1 MFHRDAGALKTSYGE
16 EQAIFPVALDRW
28 AVVALMAVGALVVP
42 FVAGPYWLGSILLP
56 CLILSLAAIGLNI
69 LTGYAGQLSL
79 GSGAFMAVGA
89 YAAVNLVIRLPWL
102 PFPVSFVLAGM
113 VAGAVGLA
121 FGLLSLRIRGFYVAV
136 ATLAAQ
142 FFIEWICTH
151 IPWLVLNTPSGVV
164 STPTLFLFG
173 FGFSSVPSR
182 YLVAFVTV
190 VALAFVAKNLI
201 RSSAGRALMAVRDH
215 ETAAELTGVDTTR
228 AKLTAFAVSGFYCGV
243 AGALWAFLYLGN
255 VEIEAFSLH
264 RSFQILFM
272 VIIGGLGS
280 ILGSFLGAA
289 FIVLLPVAIA
299 NAATVFGE
307 ALKPDVLANLE
318 LMIFGALIVAFLII
332 EPSGL
337 ARLAVKAKDRL
348 RRWPLPY

>member
-1 MFHRDAGALKTSYGE
+1 MASVATFAPATAGRRGLLRIAPLCL
-16 EQAIFPVALDRW
+16 VAAAYAAPL
-28 AVVALMAVGALVVP
+28 
-42 FVAGPYWLGSILLP
+42 LGSDYLLEAVLTP
-56 CLILSLAAIGLNI
+56 FLALSLAALGLNL

-89 YAAVNLVIRLPWL
+89 YAAVNLVIRLPWM
-102 PFPVSFVLAGM
+102 PFPVSFLLAGL
-113 VAGAVGLA
+113 VAAAVGLA

-151 IPWLVLNTPSGVV
+151 VPWLVLNTPSGVV
-164 STPTLFLFG
+164 STPTLSLFG
-173 FGFSSVPSR
+173 YAFASVPSR
-182 YLVAFVTV
+182 YLVALAAV
-190 VALAFVAKNLI
+190 VGLALLARNLM
-201 RSSAGRALMAVRDH
+201 RSAAGRALVAVRDH
-215 ETAAELTGVDTTR
+215 ETAAELTGVDTAR
-228 AKLTAFAVSGFYCGV
+228 AKLTAFALSGFYCGV
-243 AGALWAFLYLGN
+243 AGALWSFLYLGT

-280 ILGSFLGAA
+280 ILGAFLGAG

-299 NAATVFGE
+299 NAATLFGE

-318 LMIFGALIVAFLII
+318 LMIFGGLIVTFLII
-332 EPSGL
+332 EPAGL
-337 ARLAVKAKDRL
+337 ARLAVKAKERL

>member
-1 MFHRDAGALKTSYGE
+1 MFYRDAGELKTSYGE

-28 AVVALMAVGALVVP
+28 AVAGVVAVGALVVP
-42 FVAGPYWLGSILLP
+42 LMAGPYWLGSILLP
-56 CLILSLAAIGLNI
+56 FLILSVAALGLNI

-89 YAAVNLVIRLPWL
+89 YAALNLVIRLPAL
-102 PFPVSFVLAGM
+102 PFPVSLALAGAI
-113 VAGAVGLA
+113 AGAICLL

-142 FFIEWICTH
+142 FFIEWLCTH

-164 STPTLFLFG
+164 STPALSLFG
-173 FGFSSVPSR
+173 HAFSSVPAR
-182 YLVAFVTV
+182 YLIAFVTV
-190 VALAFVAKNLI
+190 VLLALAAKNLV
-201 RSSAGRALMAVRDH
+201 RSSTGRAMMAVRDH
-215 ETAAELTGVDTTR
+215 ETAAELTGVDTAR
-228 AKLTAFAVSGFYCGV
+228 AKLTAFAVGGFYCGV
-243 AGALWAFLYLGN
+243 AGALWSFLYLGT

-299 NAATVFGE
+299 NAATLFGE
-307 ALKPDVLANLE
+307 ALKPDLIANLE
-318 LMIFGALIVAFLII
+318 LMIFGGLIVAFLIL
-332 EPSGL
+332 EPQGL
-337 ARLAVKAKDRL
+337 ARLAVKAKERL
-348 RRWPLPY
+348 RRWPLAY

>member
-1 MFHRDAGALKTSYGE
+1 MFYRDAGELKTSYAK
-16 EQAIFPVALDRW
+16 EQAIFPVAFDRF
-28 AVVALMAVGALVVP
+28 AVLALVAAGALLVP
-42 FVAGPYWLGSILLP
+42 LVAGDYWLGSILLP
-56 CLILSLAAIGLNI
+56 CLILSLAAIGLNL

-102 PFPVSFVLAGM
+102 PFPLSFLLAGL
-113 VAGAVGLA
+113 VAGAVCLL

-142 FFIEWICTH
+142 FFIEWLCTH
-151 IPWLVLNTPSGVV
+151 VPWLTLDTASGVV
-164 STPTLFLFG
+164 STPTLALLG
-173 FGFSSVPSR
+173 FAFSSVEAR
-182 YLVAFVTV
+182 YLLAFATV
-190 VALAFVAKNLI
+190 VALAVVAKNLV

-215 ETAAELTGVDTTR
+215 ETAAALTGVDTAR
-228 AKLTAFAVSGFYCGV
+228 AKLTAFAVSGFYCGI
-243 AGALWAFLYLGN
+243 AGAMWSFLYLGT

-289 FIVLLPVAIA
+289 FIVLLPVAISNGA
-299 NAATVFGE
+299 GLLGE

-318 LMIFGALIVAFLII
+318 LMIFGGLIVSFLIL
-332 EPSGL
+332 EPHGL

>member
-1 MFHRDAGALKTSYGE
+1 MFYRDAGELKTSYAQ
-16 EQAIFPVALDRW
+16 EQAIFPVALDRR
-28 AVVALMAVGALVVP
+28 VVIGVAAVGALVVP
-42 FVAGPYWLGSILLP
+42 LVAGPYWLGSILLP
-56 CLILSLAAIGLNI
+56 FLILSLAAIGLNI

-89 YAAVNLVIRLPWL
+89 YAAVNLVIRLPMV
-102 PFPVSFVLAGM
+102 PFPVSFVLAGL

-173 FGFSSVPSR
+173 FAFSSVPSR
-182 YLVAFVTV
+182 YLVAFVAV
-190 VALAFVAKNLI
+190 VVLALLAKNLV

-215 ETAAELTGVDTTR
+215 ETAAELTGVDTAR

-243 AGALWAFLYLGN
+243 AGALWSFLYLGT

-272 VIIGGLGS
+272 IIIGGLGS

-299 NAATVFGE
+299 NAAVLFGG

-318 LMIFGALIVAFLII
+318 LMIFGALIVSFLII

-337 ARLAVKAKDRL
+337 ARLVVKAKERL
-348 RRWPLPY
+348 RRWPLAY

>member
-1 MFHRDAGALKTSYGE
+1 MFYRDSGELKTSYAR

-28 AVVALMAVGALVVP
+28 VVIGVVAAGALVVP
-42 FVAGPYWLGSILLP
+42 LVAGPYWLGSILLP
-56 CLILSLAAIGLNI
+56 FLILSLAAIGLNI

-89 YAAVNLVIRLPWL
+89 YAAINLVIRLPMV
-102 PFPVSFVLAGM
+102 PFPISFMLAGL
-113 VAGAVGLA
+113 VAAAVGLA
-121 FGLLSLRIRGFYVAV
+121 CGLLSLRIRGFYVAV

-164 STPTLFLFG
+164 STPTLVLFG
-173 FGFSSVPSR
+173 FDFASLPAR
-182 YLVAFVTV
+182 YLLAFMTV
-190 VALAFVAKNLI
+190 VALALLAKNLV

-215 ETAAELTGVDTTR
+215 ETAAELTGVDTAR

-243 AGALWAFLYLGN
+243 AGALWSFLYLGN
-255 VEIEAFSLH
+255 AEIEAFSLH

-272 VIIGGLGS
+272 IIIGGLGS
-280 ILGSFLGAA
+280 ILGAFLGAA

-299 NAATVFGE
+299 NAAVLFGG

-318 LMIFGALIVAFLII
+318 LMIFGALIVSFLII
-332 EPSGL
+332 EPNGL
-337 ARLAVKAKDRL
+337 ARLAVKAKERL
-348 RRWPLPY
+348 RRWPLAY